1 MEYFSIFLKCI
12 IIYCFVGESIFK
24 SSCICKIVLS
34 DVAQKFLHASVA
46 KCSPAYSKYY
56 IVKKCANSFVSI
68 SHSEPENV
76 KKSSPK
82 NSWNEMIILIKEIF
96 LTIFDISLNSV
107 QFSGPLCVFMSHLE
121 TNVNHC
127 AKFLFWI
134 THPNR

>member
-46 KCSPAYSKYY
+46 KCSPAYSK
-56 IVKKCANSFVSI
+56 VKKCANSSVSI

-82 NSWNEMIILIKEIF
+82 NS
-96 LTIFDISLNSV
+96 
-107 QFSGPLCVFMSHLE
+107 
-121 TNVNHC
+121 
-127 AKFLFWI
+127 
-134 THPNR
+134 